1 MGKLKIAPEE
11 FENLVKM
18 YGSFNESDLITT
30 AEIVNKL
37 DFKKHLGEIML
48 FCFILENSLE
58 LEPSDLFN
66 KVYNKTKTFLEKNQ
80 IVPVTMSSF
89 RVNIYNFIV
98 TSDLCSEIS
107 KEYVLQK
114 VNKIWSDLFY
124 NTGFDVK
131 FKLKI
136 NLENE

>member
-1 MGKLKIAPEE
+1 MEELKITPEE

-18 YGSFNESDLITT
+18 YESLSESDVITT

-58 LEPSDLFN
+58 LEPSDFFN
-66 KVYNKTKTFLEKNQ
+66 KVYDKTKTFLKENQ

-89 RVNIYNFIV
+89 RINIYNFIIA
-98 TSDLCSEIS
+98 SDLCSEIS

-114 VNKIWSDLFY
+114 VNKIWSHLFY
-124 NTGFDVK
+124 DTGFDKK

-136 NLENE
+136 TLENE

>member
-1 MGKLKIAPEE
+1 MGKLKITPEE

-18 YGSFNESDLITT
+18 YGSLSESDVITT

-37 DFKKHLGEIML
+37 DFKEHLGEIML

-66 KVYNKTKTFLEKNQ
+66 KVYNKTKTFLKENQ

-89 RVNIYNFIV
+89 RISIYNFIIG
-98 TSDLCSEIS
+98 SDLCSEIS
-107 KEYVLQK
+107 KKYVLQK
-114 VNKIWSDLFY
+114 VNKIWSNLFY
-124 NTGFDVK
+124 DTGFNAK

-136 NLENE
+136 NLENG